1 MTIINLKDAY
11 FTLPIA
17 PKARKYLFFLTIEI
31 ISDLQFFFCLSPAP
45 RIFTKT
51 MRPPMT
57 ILRQMRHELAY
68 YAAKIE

>member
-11 FTLPIA
+11 FTLPIT
-17 PKARKYLFFLTIEI
+17 PKARKYVFPDNRNYIRFAG
-31 ISDLQFFFCLSPAP
+31 FFCLSPAP